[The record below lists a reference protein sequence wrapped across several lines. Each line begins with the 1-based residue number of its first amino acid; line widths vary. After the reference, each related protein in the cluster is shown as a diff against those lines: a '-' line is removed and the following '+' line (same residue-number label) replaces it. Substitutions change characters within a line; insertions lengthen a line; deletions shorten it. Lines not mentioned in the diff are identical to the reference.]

1 MEAPVQLSTDILTS
15 VKIKVPFQTLK
26 KQQKKKQ
33 QQHTQAG
40 VLKQVG
46 NKLSRIVGARFKTS
60 GLTPKGISQPHLNSF
75 TYRSLKATV
84 AQKANLISNATERV
98 KTIL

>member
-15 VKIKVPFQTLK
+15 VKIKVPFQTVK
-26 KQQKKKQ
+26 KNKKQ

-46 NKLSRIVGARFKTS
+46 NKLSMTVGARFKTS
-60 GLTPKGISQPHLNSF
+60 GLTPKEISQPHLNSF